1 MPARRQL
8 SSKGG
13 FLQMTDR
20 RPRARTA
27 AGGET
32 LKGRVAVVTGASRG
46 IGAAIAEAL
55 AAEGCRL
62 ALAAR
67 SADRLEK
74 VAEDLRMRYS
84 VEVLSVPTDISE
96 ESQARKLIE
105 TAAAHFGGVNILI
118 NNAGMGIYGAVD
130 ELHLDDLR
138 HVFEV
143 NFFGPLAALQAAV
156 QVMRRQ
162 GGGTIVNVSSIVGK
176 FPQPLGG
183 GYTATKYALQG
194 ASGAARAELKRD
206 NVDLILVC
214 PGLTE
219 TEFSQHSRISV
230 RGAEHRQGERHSLG
244 RGVEPDRVA
253 RRTVKAIKRGEREVY
268 ITLFDRL
275 LVLVATLFPS
285 LFQWALIYVT
295 RYRRKRFE
303 EGGSPGE

>member
-1 MPARRQL
+1 
-8 SSKGG
+8 
-13 FLQMTDR
+13 MTDK
-20 RPRARTA
+20 RPRAHKA
-27 AGGET
+27 AMDKT
-32 LKGRVAVVTGASRG
+32 LKNRVAVVTGASRG

-67 SADRLEK
+67 SVDRLERE
-74 VAEDLRMRYS
+74 AEELRSRYG
-84 VEVLSVPTDISE
+84 VEVLIVPTDISE
-96 ESQARKLIE
+96 ECQSRKLIE
-105 TAAAHFGGVNILI
+105 TAAAHFSCVDILI
-118 NNAGMGIYGAVD
+118 NNAGMGIYGAID

-156 QVMRRQ
+156 QQMRRQ

-206 NVDLILVC
+206 NIDLILIC

-219 TEFSQHSRISV
+219 TEFSQNSRISV
-230 RGAEHRQGERHSLG
+230 PGAEHRQGERHSLG
-244 RGVEPDRVA
+244 RGVEPKKVGL
-253 RRTVKAIKRGEREVY
+253 RTVKAIRRGEREVY
-268 ITLFDRL
+268 ITFFDRI
-275 LVLVATLFPS
+275 LVTVAVLFPG
-285 LFQWALIYVT
+285 LFQYALKYVT
-295 RYRRKRFE
+295 RYRRRRFE
-303 EGGSPGE
+303 EGGRADGSE